1 MKKES
6 LYIAGPMCFYENG
19 DALWNVMRDK
29 ARLKGYDVTMP
40 SEGELEM
47 DPVDL
52 RKNAVTIFKNCAR
65 AMETTTAILCNLEFF
80 RGADPDGGS
89 IFEVGMAYGK
99 GIPCYGYT
107 RDKRPMV
114 WKYQGSLL
122 KDGVVYDKKGRR
134 LLYGALPFSPN
145 ITGACKIVE
154 GDFDECLKLFETDL
168 EERRKR
174 SGFAGQEE
182 GKAGESA
189 VRSGCR
195 SFDSQG
201 MPVVYLAG
209 PERYEEDAVRKYERM
224 KEICRAHGLYAIVP
238 TDEVPGLPAAD
249 TEDVYA
255 NAYLTFLRQQQ
266 HVRDCDILLANLND
280 FHGWEPDGDTAFEC
294 GMAYWLGKKSFGYM
308 ESTLRMIDRIPNFGE
323 ASGYRD
329 ACGCNAENFEYPIN
343 LMFSGSMPIF
353 EAADFESA
361 LDQMLEAMAAQG
373 DHSSDFG
380 GRQTG

>member
-1 MKKES
+1 MKKENI
-6 LYIAGPMCFYENG
+6 YIAGPMCFYENG
-19 DALWNVMRDK
+19 NAMWNVMRDQ
-29 ARLKGYDVTMP
+29 ARLRGYGVTMP

-47 DPVDL
+47 DPENP
-52 RKNAVTIFKNCAR
+52 RKNAVTIFENCAR
-65 AMETTTAILCNLEFF
+65 SMKATTALLCNLEFF
-80 RGADPDGGS
+80 RGADADGGS
-89 IFEVGMAYGK
+89 IFEIGMAYAK
-99 GIPCYGYT
+99 GVPCYGFT

-114 WKYQGSLL
+114 WKYQGSTI
-122 KDGVVYDKKGRR
+122 KDGVVYDRKGRR
-134 LLYGALPFSPN
+134 LAHGELPFSPD

-154 GDFDECLKLFETDL
+154 GGFEDCLRVFETDL

-174 SGFAGQEE
+174 NALAAKEETPAGYPSECAAE
-182 GKAGESA
+182 AMAG
-189 VRSGCR
+189 RT
-195 SFDSQG
+195 FDSQG
-201 MPVVYLAG
+201 LPVIYLAG
-209 PERYEEDAVRKYERM
+209 PERYDADAASKYGKM
-224 KEICRAHGLYAIVP
+224 KEICAAHGLYAIVP
-238 TDEVPGLPAAD
+238 TDEVPGIPAAD
-249 TEDVYA
+249 TDDVYA

-266 HVRDCDILLANLND
+266 HVRDCDIILANLND

-361 LDQMLEAMAAQG
+361 LAQVLEALAE
-373 DHSSDFG
+373 
-380 GRQTG
+380 